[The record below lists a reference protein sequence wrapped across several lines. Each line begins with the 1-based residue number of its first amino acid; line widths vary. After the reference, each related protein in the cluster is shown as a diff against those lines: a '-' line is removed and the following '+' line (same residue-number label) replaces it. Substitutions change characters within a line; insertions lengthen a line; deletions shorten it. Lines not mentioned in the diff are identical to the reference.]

1 MNKFNLY
8 SPCKKYLLYLLKR
21 FTLKVVRIRGKSI
34 KTLIK
39 YQYPRGILCVFLL
52 PLLIAACG
60 DDVVDTSK
68 SVSKSNEH
76 YKLTLTVSNNRC
88 SLDDFIKV
96 TATVER
102 LVARTSAPKMRIDA
116 VGGTIDEHSYK
127 SSTTQGITVSLGSTV
142 NSSFE
147 AMAFFVPKSL
157 YSTTRGYYSWSPK
170 AHVTASADGIN
181 LSLEIKLIDPE

>member
-1 MNKFNLY
+1 M
-8 SPCKKYLLYLLKR
+8 LKR

-68 SVSKSNEH
+68 SVSKSNEN
-76 YKLTLTVSNNRC
+76 YKLTLTVSNTKC

-96 TATVER
+96 TAIVER
-102 LVARTSAPKMRIDA
+102 LVAKTTAPKMRIDA

-127 SSTTQGITVSLGSTV
+127 SSTTTGIPVSLGYPV

-147 AMAFFVPKSL
+147 AIAFFVPKYQ
-157 YSTTRGYYSWSPK
+157 YSTSKGYYNWSQK
-170 AHVTASADGIN
+170 GHVSASVDGIN
-181 LSLEIKLIDPE
+181 LSLEIKLNHPEE